1 MASEDDLTKVL
12 NYTKQKYNTKFR
24 VFWCLRRK
32 ILLKYIRKFQ
42 TFLINKKVNGKEVT
56 PFLNK
61 LSTGNEDFRYYPN
74 FFHQTGQGKTS
85 DAEFTMDNSL
95 YGLPQGSAYSL
106 KGDNTYQSLLLF

>member
-12 NYTKQKYNTKFR
+12 NYTKQNTTPNSEYFGAKKKNII
-24 VFWCLRRK
+24 K
-32 ILLKYIRKFQ
+32 IQLESFQ

-85 DAEFTMDNSL
+85 DASSQWITPLWFT
-95 YGLPQGSAYSL
+95 
-106 KGDNTYQSLLLF
+106 TRFCIFIER

>member
-12 NYTKQKYNTKFR
+12 NYTKQKIQHQIQSILR
-24 VFWCLRRK
+24 QLRRK
-32 ILLKYIRKFQ
+32 NIIKNTSRKFPNI
-42 TFLINKKVNGKEVT
+42 LINKKVNGKEVT

-85 DAEFTMDNSL
+85 DAEFTMDKFFMVYHKVL
-95 YGLPQGSAYSL
+95 HIH
-106 KGDNTYQSLLLF
+106 